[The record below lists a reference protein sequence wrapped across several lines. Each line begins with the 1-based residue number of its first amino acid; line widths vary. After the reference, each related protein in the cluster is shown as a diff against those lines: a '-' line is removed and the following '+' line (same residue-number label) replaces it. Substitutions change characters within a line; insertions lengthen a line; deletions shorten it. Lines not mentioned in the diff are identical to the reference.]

1 MRTTISLDDD
11 VFDMAKRYAEAR
23 SMALGKAISELARRG
38 AEAPVKTRKVNG
50 LVVFD
55 LPEDTERVTTEQV
68 KRLEAEGW

>member
-23 SMALGKAISELARRG
+23 SIALGKALSELARRG